1 MDNLPDPRWQAA
13 LDHSRYLANLL
24 TTRPGLIDEL
34 AAVWTAPLSAEQLL
48 AALAATEDLE
58 LDLSGVG
65 EMDTAG
71 LQLLLLLK
79 REVLQQGKQ
88 LKIISH
94 SPSVQHLFDF
104 CNLVGVFGDPMLIS
118 AKP

>member
-1 MDNLPDPRWQAA
+1 MTIYQAQA
-13 LDHSRYLANLL
+13 QK
-24 TTRPGLIDEL
+24 
-34 AAVWTAPLSAEQLL
+34 EQLL

-88 LKIISH
+88 LTIIGH
-94 SPSVQHLFDF
+94 SPSVQRLFDF

>member
-1 MDNLPDPRWQAA
+1 MNVPTASRLALRENMTIYQAQA
-13 LDHSRYLANLL
+13 QK
-24 TTRPGLIDEL
+24 
-34 AAVWTAPLSAEQLL
+34 EQLL

-79 REVLQQGKQ
+79 REVLQQGKR
-88 LKIISH
+88 LTIISH
-94 SPSVQHLFDF
+94 SPSVQRIFDF

>member
-1 MDNLPDPRWQAA
+1 MNAPTASRLAIREDMTIYQAQA
-13 LDHSRYLANLL
+13 QK
-24 TTRPGLIDEL
+24 
-34 AAVWTAPLSAEQLL
+34 EQLL

-88 LKIISH
+88 LKITSH
-94 SPSVQHLFDF
+94 SPNVQRIFDF
-104 CNLVGVFGDPMLIS
+104 CNLVAVFGDPMLIS

>member
-1 MDNLPDPRWQAA
+1 MNVPTASRLALREDMTIYQAQA
-13 LDHSRYLANLL
+13 QK
-24 TTRPGLIDEL
+24 
-34 AAVWTAPLSAEQLL
+34 EQLL

-94 SPSVQHLFDF
+94 SPNVQRLFDF